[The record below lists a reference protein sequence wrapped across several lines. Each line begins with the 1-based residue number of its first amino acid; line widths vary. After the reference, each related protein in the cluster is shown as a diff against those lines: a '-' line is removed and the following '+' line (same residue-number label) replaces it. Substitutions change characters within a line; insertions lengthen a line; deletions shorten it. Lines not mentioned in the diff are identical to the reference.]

1 MKPTILKIIVIDND
15 PKFHETYR
23 NYFSRYVDYD
33 LKAIFKNAKEALQAF
48 DNIQPDIIISEVSIS
63 ELGGVEGVRLF
74 RKKAANIK
82 ILVVSAQSEFTLIKR
97 AFKNGSN
104 GYLTKPINK
113 DRLYDA
119 LNSIKDEGVAMSND
133 IAKKVI
139 AMFQRKSYSAFS
151 KRENQIIDYLCEG
164 ETYKTIADKLFVTPS
179 AVNFHIQNIY
189 LKLDVNSKSE
199 ALEKLRLLDCA

>member
-1 MKPTILKIIVIDND
+1 MKTTISKIIVVDND
-15 PKFHETYR
+15 PKFHETYLD
-23 NYFSRYVDYD
+23 YFSQYPEYD
-33 LKAIFKNAKEALQAF
+33 LKGVFKNAKDALHAF
-48 DNIQPDIIISEVSIS
+48 DAIQPDIILSEVSIS
-63 ELGGVEGVRLF
+63 ELGGAEGIRLF
-74 RKKAANIK
+74 RKKDANIK
-82 ILVVSAQSEFTLIKR
+82 ILIVSAQSDFFFIKK
-97 AFKNGSN
+97 AFKHGAN

-113 DRLYDA
+113 DRMYDA
-119 LNSIKDEGVAMSND
+119 LNSIKVEGVAMSND

-139 AMFQRKSYSAFS
+139 AMFQRKSVSAFS

>member
-1 MKPTILKIIVIDND
+1 MKSSILKIIVIDND
-15 PKFHETYR
+15 PKFQETYS

-33 LKAIFKNAKEALQAF
+33 LKGIFKNAKDALQAF
-48 DNIQPDIIISEVSIS
+48 DSIQPDIIISEVSIS

-74 RKKAANIK
+74 RKKDANIK
-82 ILVVSAQSEFTLIKR
+82 ILVVSAQSEFTLVKK